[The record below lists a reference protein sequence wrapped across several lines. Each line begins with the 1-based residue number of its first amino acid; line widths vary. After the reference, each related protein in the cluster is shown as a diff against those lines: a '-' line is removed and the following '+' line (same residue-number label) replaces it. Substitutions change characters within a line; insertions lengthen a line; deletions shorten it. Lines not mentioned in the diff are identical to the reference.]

1 MSDCWPAMKLVLRSL
16 VVLALAVVGLLLWL
30 RPGDTD
36 ATAAASHSSPA
47 ALDSTPA
54 PAAASTPVDGPPA
67 ADNESARADASSRSE
82 RPSERAAP
90 AARRTATLRVRAL
103 STDTGA
109 PLVGW
114 IVVAFALP
122 RQDGPSPEIVHRH
135 RAALGQ
141 GALTDDEGRVELEVE
156 PGKAHQ
162 VSSYGSPGEFRK
174 DVSVEVPALEPGAVL
189 DVELRAASE
198 PDHVFFGR
206 VVDAQSRA
214 PLAGA
219 SVVLEGER
227 GMAERA
233 RQRVS
238 TDSDGVFELR
248 FRSWS
253 DRFVRIDAAGHAWTV
268 VTLDTTHP
276 TRAEALE
283 IALDAAATLEVLVLD
298 GARPLADA
306 SVTLTTDS
314 YRMQSSSGAQSFYFA
329 DDPRW
334 SATSAADGKARV
346 EELPPDVPLE
356 LSVSARERS
365 TTQAESISLARG
377 EVRRIE
383 VRLGAGAWIR
393 GRVETSAGAP
403 LAGVEIWRVVAGM
416 EQRHLFESYETAV
429 ATTRSDAAGRFEF
442 RDVARGLWWVGVAP
456 AKSGRPVG
464 ASSASAGLAP
474 IAELVNVQ
482 GDGETIDVVVRADA
496 GLYLRGRVL
505 DPAGA
510 ATQAAVMALAVEAD
524 LSLFEGTSED
534 GEFSLGPLPA
544 GAYRL
549 TAMVLGAPD
558 SAQTPAGAPSE
569 ELVAEAG
576 ASDIV
581 LRLQPGATI
590 PLRVFGPDGQPAA
603 ASVGIGQRGVLYG
616 FRMGGTVEGRY
627 QFSGLAPGTY
637 AVSASSADGLFA
649 MRAGIRVSAGETA
662 PEVELH
668 LERGATLR
676 VRYEGPRSAQSYG
689 VYVNGDLV
697 STDGFERGAVGTLSA
712 PAGNVEVRRMAPESE
727 TSEVLRLT
735 LQPGEVREIVVGK

>member
-1 MSDCWPAMKLVLRSL
+1 MKLVLRSL

-36 ATAAASHSSPA
+36 ATAAVSHNSPA

-54 PAAASTPVDGPPA
+54 PAAATTPVDGPPA
-67 ADNESARADASSRSE
+67 ADNASARVDASSRSE

-90 AARRTATLRVRAL
+90 EARRTATLRVRAL
-103 STDTGA
+103 SKDTGA

-114 IVVAFALP
+114 IVAALAPPTQERPSFEVARGHF
-122 RQDGPSPEIVHRH
+122 
-135 RAALGQ
+135 AALGQ
-141 GALTDDEGRVELEVE
+141 GALTDDEGRAELEVE

-198 PDHVFFGR
+198 PDRAFFGR

-219 SVVLEGER
+219 SVVLERER
-227 GMAERA
+227 GVAEGA

-238 TDSDGVFELR
+238 TDSDGVFEFR

-253 DRFVRIDAAGHAWTV
+253 DRFARIDAAGHAWTV
-268 VTLDTTHP
+268 VALDTTHP

-298 GARPLADA
+298 GARPVADA
-306 SVTLTTDS
+306 HVTLTTDS
-314 YRMQSSSGAQSFYFA
+314 YRMKSSSGAQTFYFA

-334 SATSAADGKARV
+334 SATSAADGMARV

-365 TTQAESISLARG
+365 TTQAEPISLARG

-383 VRLGAGAWIR
+383 VRIGAGAWIR

-403 LAGVEIWRVVAGM
+403 LADAEIWRVVAGM

-429 ATTRSDAAGRFEF
+429 ETTRSDAAGRFEF

-456 AKSGRPVG
+456 AKSGRTVS
-464 ASSASAGLAP
+464 ASSASAELAP
-474 IAELVNVQ
+474 IAELVKIQ
-482 GDGETIDVVVRADA
+482 RDGETIEVVVRADA

-505 DPAGA
+505 DPTGA
-510 ATQAAVMALAVEAD
+510 ATRAAVMALAVEAD
-524 LSLFEGTSED
+524 LTLFEGTSKD

-558 SAQTPAGAPSE
+558 SAQTPDGAPSE

-576 ASDIV
+576 ASDLV
-581 LRLQPGATI
+581 LRLRPGATI
-590 PLRVFGPDGQPAA
+590 PLRVFGPDGQPVA
-603 ASVGIGQRGVLYG
+603 ASVGIGQRGALYG
-616 FRMGGTVEGRY
+616 FRSGSAVEGRH
-627 QFSGLAPGTY
+627 QFSGLSPGTY
-637 AVSASSADGLFA
+637 AVSASGADGLFA

-676 VRYEGPRSAQSYG
+676 VRYEGPKSAQSYG

-697 STDGFERGAVGTLSA
+697 DIDGFERGAVGTLSA
-712 PAGNVEVRRMAPESE
+712 PAGNVEVRSMAQESE
-727 TSEVLRLT
+727 TPEVLRLT